1 MLHVDLHHLENIFV
15 FFGVERRRE
24 KLDLLLLKDTT
35 FTLYSLLVNKFLSL
49 IIIFYSLPVCLVK
62 KGGRVRIASLFD
74 AFSCHSSSFNFSVSF
89 TLVHVTFTSLKA
101 AMVCQW
107 CLKGFFKT
115 FQNKDMLW
123 RGTCWRML
131 KLWQKMVLHAA
142 LLNNPALLSLN
153 IINNPPT
160 SEFTHRV
167 LFSLKSIS
175 WFFSAN
181 SSNSRNK
188 YGI

>member
-62 KGGRVRIASLFD
+62 KRGRVRIASLFD

-107 CLKGFFKT
+107 CSKGFFKT
-115 FQNKDMLW
+115 FQNKDMLL
-123 RGTCWRML
+123 RGTCWKCWNYDRKWCFML
-131 KLWQKMVLHAA
+131 HYWTTPHCYLWTSLTIHR
-142 LLNNPALLSLN
+142 LLS
-153 IINNPPT
+153 
-160 SEFTHRV
+160 
-167 LFSLKSIS
+167 SLIV
-175 WFFSAN
+175 FYFL
-181 SSNSRNK
+181 
-188 YGI
+188 